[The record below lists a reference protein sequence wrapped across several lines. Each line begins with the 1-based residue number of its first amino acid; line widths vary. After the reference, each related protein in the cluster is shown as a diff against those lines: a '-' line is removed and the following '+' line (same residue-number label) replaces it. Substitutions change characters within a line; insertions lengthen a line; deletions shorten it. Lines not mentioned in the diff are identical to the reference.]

1 MKTRILLPALLIS
14 TAIAMPASANW
25 FSNPQWG
32 INRYIGSAP
41 NPKPEDIR
49 NNVQPILVRDANG
62 NVIAMID
69 PKTGKRTE
77 IASAAPQPA
86 SGAVSTASAA
96 PAR

>member
-41 NPKPEDIR
+41 N
-49 NNVQPILVRDANG
+49 
-62 NVIAMID
+62 
-69 PKTGKRTE
+69 
-77 IASAAPQPA
+77 
-86 SGAVSTASAA
+86 SGT
-96 PAR
+96 

>member
-1 MKTRILLPALLIS
+1 MENTMKTRILLPALLIS

-69 PKTGKRTE
+69 PKTGKRTGQRRRQHRVGGPG
-77 IASAAPQPA
+77 SLK
-86 SGAVSTASAA
+86 SHS
-96 PAR
+96 